1 MPVKAQAILI
11 GVLVVVCAIAAVF
24 GYRSVDN
31 MLHPQATLTNSVV
44 ARQLE
49 KIQDLTTAKETD
61 FGFEEY
67 KEGNIAPR
75 QIVLEAIRQRN
86 QRILPHPEIRNQPLQ
101 LLDIPSLIQPN
112 GHPHSP
118 SFALPSQHTTRRHV
132 MGSAVHTPMTNN
144 ASADSRRLSTQK
156 QAAAKSN
163 GNHRN
168 PTNNATSGAATNA
181 KPLT

>member
-1 MPVKAQAILI
+1 
-11 GVLVVVCAIAAVF
+11 
-24 GYRSVDN
+24 

-86 QRILPHPEIRNQPLQ
+86 
-101 LLDIPSLIQPN
+101 
-112 GHPHSP
+112 
-118 SFALPSQHTTRRHV
+118 
-132 MGSAVHTPMTNN
+132 
-144 ASADSRRLSTQK
+144 
-156 QAAAKSN
+156 
-163 GNHRN
+163 
-168 PTNNATSGAATNA
+168 
-181 KPLT
+181 